1 MAAKAEQLDRARARW
16 RSLRLQRS
24 SLSQKLTTL
33 GVPSSHSQV
42 PNAAPVPSIHRFAGC
57 NLYRHCN
64 DLLRRSQLSVASRGC
79 IKLKLQRSTFPTTA
93 AASSHDE
100 YKPLSTYLRLEPI
113 SFASVSKFLHLRGV
127 GQSPTTFNLMPHAIC
142 EYQQSVATAAGVSV
156 SDICWFQQWPSETLD
171 CLHPPSLTTGAASPE
186 CSLTASL
193 CFPLAALES
202 LFLVMEHEALSMAQ
216 NPSFT
221 APVHP
226 CLDQGPS
233 SIPLKPPYPC
243 PKWTWQSP
251 DLPSLFVFPPT
262 PPDPAVLSRTYVI
275 CGVNQRMLLRDA
287 IDGALKPMLREYHAS
302 LPRDKWR
309 AVCMQS
315 MRVTQAV
322 VDALRAAP
330 AAPASSS
337 STPTSREHSTSW
349 SALTTHSTKASIHQ
363 D

>member
-33 GVPSSHSQV
+33 GMPSSHSQV

-186 CSLTASL
+186 CT
-193 CFPLAALES
+193 ES
-202 LFLVMEHEALSMAQ
+202 C
-216 NPSFT
+216 T
-221 APVHP
+221 
-226 CLDQGPS
+226 C
-233 SIPLKPPYPC
+233 
-243 PKWTWQSP
+243 
-251 DLPSLFVFPPT
+251 
-262 PPDPAVLSRTYVI
+262 YVI
-275 CGVNQRMLLRDA
+275 PSERLLHDSRAGWLSAQVTCTTSEAQQNCWGSQRSYRS
-287 IDGALKPMLREYHAS
+287 G
-302 LPRDKWR
+302 
-309 AVCMQS
+309 
-315 MRVTQAV
+315 T
-322 VDALRAAP
+322 
-330 AAPASSS
+330 
-337 STPTSREHSTSW
+337 
-349 SALTTHSTKASIHQ
+349 
-363 D
+363 